1 MPKFIT
7 DYFSSIFNEAL
18 ADKIFSLTWRVLI
31 SLAILIVTVQLVK
44 LFKKFLRKTFKKVK
58 MDDGIAGFLVS
69 LTGVGLYILV
79 GFFVAQSLGVDAAS
93 IIALLGSAG
102 VTIGLAIQ
110 GSLSNIAGGVLI
122 LILKPFKI
130 GDYIIENTHN
140 NEGSVVEIGLIY
152 TKLNT
157 FDNKT
162 VILPNG
168 MLANSSIVNVTH
180 TPYRMIELIFDIAYS
195 ADFNLAKDI
204 IDKVIREDEAVLT
217 EKPIL
222 IAMDSLDSSSVK
234 VCSRFYVKN
243 ENFISARYR
252 IREKVKFALDENHIE
267 IPFTQVVIHEAK

>member
-31 SLAILIVTVQLVK
+31 SLAILILTVQLVK
-44 LFKKFLRKTFKKVK
+44 LFKKFLRKTFKRVK

-140 NEGSVVEIGLIY
+140 NEGSVVEIGLI
-152 TKLNT
+152 
-157 FDNKT
+157 
-162 VILPNG
+162 
-168 MLANSSIVNVTH
+168 
-180 TPYRMIELIFDIAYS
+180 
-195 ADFNLAKDI
+195 
-204 IDKVIREDEAVLT
+204 
-217 EKPIL
+217 
-222 IAMDSLDSSSVK
+222 
-234 VCSRFYVKN
+234 
-243 ENFISARYR
+243 
-252 IREKVKFALDENHIE
+252 
-267 IPFTQVVIHEAK
+267 